1 MGNTNTPTTEVA
13 DIASR
18 PNHLKLV
25 SLTVDTFAGLDYSDK
40 SLVIVF
46 PEGENIA
53 EFSGDQGVGKTSL
66 ANALSTLMGGDE
78 PKNAINADKLTKG
91 AALKFIDNGTEYE
104 SKLTKS
110 AYTLKQIT
118 DVPGA
123 KKAIATVSS
132 PKTVLSNIVG
142 PLGVSPDFL
151 KGKSKGEDQIA
162 WIKSMASQNTDLAA
176 QEQEYKTM
184 HDIAYKKRTQ
194 VNKDLQD
201 LGSKITESTLYV
213 WDNENKVFVQ
223 SENYKMAVQVES
235 EAPKDRKELDEKF
248 KSAEKKNS
256 EYNNGKGRVVELE
269 SEAALKR
276 QEIKRI
282 EDEILRLQAQL
293 ETEKIK
299 LTTTISHIQ
308 IGKDYVEKRK
318 DAEQEYQA
326 VRKEVMDYSE
336 IEKIRNLI
344 ATTDSNLAA
353 YNESARVKQELN
365 DIMDGC
371 EKGLK
376 ELAQKYTPNIEG
388 LEVVVANI
396 DSAKPEGVYYKGTN
410 ISHLC
415 ESELWDLC
423 LQVWKHTGIRIVF
436 IENSS
441 SLGSEAIQR
450 INWFAANGG
459 YVFVTTMQRGYKE
472 LKVSFHKE
480 LK

>member
-1 MGNTNTPTTEVA
+1 MENTNTPTTEVA
-13 DIASR
+13 DTASR

-91 AALKFIDNGTEYE
+91 AVLNFIDNGTAYE

-118 DVPGA
+118 DVPGN
-123 KKAIATVSS
+123 KKATATVSS

-162 WIKSMASQNTDLAA
+162 WIKSMVSQNTDLTT
-176 QEQEYKTM
+176 QEQEYKTT
-184 HDIAYKKRTQ
+184 HDGAYKKRTQ

-235 EAPKDRKELDEKF
+235 EAPKDRTELDEKF
-248 KSAEKKNS
+248 KAAEKKNS
-256 EYNNGKGRVVELE
+256 EYNNGKSRLLEL
-269 SEAALKR
+269 SNKLSNHQSK
-276 QEIKRI
+276 IKSI
-282 EDEILRLQAQL
+282 EDEILNLQAQL
-293 ETEKIK
+293 ATEKTKLAETEESITK
-299 LTTTISHIQ
+299 
-308 IGKDYVEKRK
+308 GNEYVKERET
-318 DAEQEYQA
+318 AEQEYQS
-326 VRKEVMDYSE
+326 VRKEVMDYGE

-344 ATTDSNLAA
+344 SATDNNLAA

-365 DIMDGC
+365 EIMDGC

-396 DSAKPEGVYYKGTN
+396 DSARPEGVYYKGTN